1 MARVLEREA
10 AKRDL
15 IGHFVYLAEN
25 ATPEVA
31 RRFKEAARKTFRKL
45 AETPGIGTPGKVRH
59 GRYAD
64 VRLWRV
70 AGFERYLI
78 AYRPLKDGVLIER
91 VVHAAQDYRRVLKLA
106 PLKAQRRCRDDQ
118 GERSAPEVDE
128 ERGIPESL

>member
-1 MARVLEREA
+1 MRRAVKREA

-15 IGHFVYLAEN
+15 LRHFVYLAEN

-31 RRFKEAARKTFRKL
+31 RRFKEAARKTFSKL
-45 AETPGIGTPGKVRH
+45 AETPGMGAPGKVRR
-59 GRYAD
+59 GAYAD

-91 VVHAAQDYRRVLKLA
+91 VVHAAQDYRRVL
-106 PLKAQRRCRDDQ
+106 R
-118 GERSAPEVDE
+118 
-128 ERGIPESL
+128 